1 MTNLNGMEELNK
13 VRRKAILG
21 YGLIPAGFIG
31 MFILESLFII
41 LNTESVGFLM
51 LSLLR
56 FLIFLAG
63 IAVMI
68 LGAAIAAGTMKK
80 YKNIYK
86 EVFVKRSL
94 EDNFEK
100 LTYEWMSGFTENTVQ
115 GFQLCEMG
123 NRFRLYSEDFVQAIW
138 QKTPFEMSDVRIA
151 PCGSGGTSDSAKIL
165 FQGRILVFDIPNMH
179 TGSIQIFSANFL
191 HKAINPAA
199 TQLARP
205 AEANGFAIFAVNPQE
220 AQTLLTPQ
228 LMQGL
233 TYLSGKFHSIAV
245 HMNDTKVAVALA
257 DNGSALG
264 SAFDAKHLFAK
275 TSDQEEMAKIGREIN
290 DIKEIISTFCN
301 TLSRPDPY
309 NNIAPA
315 TLLPG
320 GFLVEHKANVYAYTD
335 KAL

>member
-1 MTNLNGMEELNK
+1 MNNLDGMKELNK
-13 VRRKAILG
+13 VRLKAILG
-21 YGLIPAGFIG
+21 YGLMVAGFFVG
-31 MFILESLFII
+31 GILMVWLGSPLC
-41 LNTESVGFLM
+41 FLVD
-51 LSLLR
+51 
-56 FLIFLAG
+56 
-63 IAVMI
+63 IACFI

-86 EVFVKRSL
+86 EVFVKRPL
-94 EDNFEK
+94 EENFEK
-100 LTYEWMSGFTENTVQ
+100 LTYDWKCGFTENTVQ

-123 NRFRLYSEDFVQAIW
+123 NRLYSEDFVQGVW
-138 QKTPFEMSDVRIA
+138 QRTPFEMSDVLVTYNS
-151 PCGSGGTSDSAKIL
+151 PGSGHGSKIY
-165 FQGRILVFDIPNMH
+165 FQGRILVFDIPEMH
-179 TGSIQIFSANFL
+179 TGSIQIFSQNFL

-205 AEANGFAIFAVNPQE
+205 AEANGFAIFAVNPQD

-245 HMNDTKVAVALA
+245 HMNDTKVAVALTY
-257 DNGSALG
+257 NGSQFG

-301 TLSRPDPY
+301 TLSRPDPS

>member
-1 MTNLNGMEELNK
+1 MNNLDGMKELNK
-13 VRRKAILG
+13 VRLKAILG
-21 YGLIPAGFIG
+21 YGLMILGFFAGG
-31 MFILESLFII
+31 ILMVRFMSPLF
-41 LNTESVGFLM
+41 FM
-51 LSLLR
+51 
-56 FLIFLAG
+56 AG

-68 LGAAIAAGTMKK
+68 LGGAIAAGTTKK
-80 YKNIYK
+80 YQSIYK
-86 EVFVKRSL
+86 ELYVKRPL
-94 EDNFEK
+94 EENFEK
-100 LTYEWMSGFTENTVQ
+100 LTYDWMCGFTQNSVQ
-115 GFQLCEMG
+115 SFQLCEMG
-123 NRFRLYSEDFVQAIW
+123 NRFYSEDFVQAVW
-138 QKTPFEMSDVRIA
+138 QRTPFEMSDVNVTFNSPGNGR
-151 PCGSGGTSDSAKIL
+151 GHKIY
-165 FQGRILVFDIPNMH
+165 FQGRILVFDIPEMH

-275 TSDQEEMAKIGREIN
+275 NSDQEEMVKIGREIN
-290 DIKEIISTFCN
+290 DIKEIISIFYN
-301 TLSRPDPY
+301 GLSGPVPS

-320 GFLVEHKANVYAYTD
+320 GFLVEHKANVYTYTD

>member
-1 MTNLNGMEELNK
+1 MNNLNGMEELNK

-21 YGLIPAGFIG
+21 YGLMPAGFIG

-41 LNTESVGFLM
+41 LNTESVGFFM
-51 LSLLR
+51 ISLLR
-56 FLIFLAG
+56 FLLFLAG

-68 LGAAIAAGTMKK
+68 LGAAIAAGTTKK
-80 YKNIYK
+80 YQSIYK
-86 EVFVKRSL
+86 ELYVKRPL
-94 EDNFEK
+94 EENFEK
-100 LTYEWMSGFTENTVQ
+100 LTYDWKCGFTQNSVQ
-115 GFQLCEMG
+115 SFQLCEMG
-123 NRFRLYSEDFVQAIW
+123 NKFYSEDFVQAVW
-138 QKTPFEMSDVRIA
+138 QRTPFKMSDVNVRFSS
-151 PCGSGGTSDSAKIL
+151 PGRNGYKIY
-165 FQGRILVFDIPNMH
+165 FKGRILVFDIPEMH

-233 TYLSGKFHSIAV
+233 TYLSSKFHSIAV

>member
-1 MTNLNGMEELNK
+1 
-13 VRRKAILG
+13 
-21 YGLIPAGFIG
+21 
-31 MFILESLFII
+31 
-41 LNTESVGFLM
+41 
-51 LSLLR
+51 
-56 FLIFLAG
+56 
-63 IAVMI
+63 
-68 LGAAIAAGTMKK
+68 
-80 YKNIYK
+80 
-86 EVFVKRSL
+86 
-94 EDNFEK
+94 
-100 LTYEWMSGFTENTVQ
+100 
-115 GFQLCEMG
+115 MG
-123 NRFRLYSEDFVQAIW
+123 NKFYSEDFVQAVW
-138 QKTPFEMSDVRIA
+138 QRTPFEMSDVNVRFSS
-151 PCGSGGTSDSAKIL
+151 PGRNGYKIY
-165 FQGRILVFDIPNMH
+165 FKGRILVFDIPEMH

-220 AQTLLTPQ
+220 AQTILTPQ

-233 TYLSGKFHSIAV
+233 TYLSSKFHSIAV